1 MGRPVKSA
9 LLNLI
14 STPIPVVNGLG
25 LDVAVGLSSEDP
37 IGNRRVSET
46 FAAYLSIYGPDGR
59 FAERVDLGEIPPA
72 RRQLFDV
79 TAITRSRFPGADHLV
94 VAHRIPRRLLA
105 GHAPEDVV
113 ELAAEDGDFAMYRSL
128 VQFSYPGRANG
139 SEIATT
145 GRDGTARLWSDQD
158 GALVHTLQARGNVL
172 SSAFSPDLAPTAT
185 TLSALASTLTF
196 TSKVVVGAGVTTA
209 IVLMNYSVDPAYAT
223 TADYSFAFLGPDGS
237 RVVTGT
243 VAVPPFTARILDA
256 SATIPAAAA
265 AEWRDARDGLGWFT
279 YVGLCRNTAV
289 IPLILT
295 LSPDRGA
302 VAVEHTHPAQ
312 AYTLPARAEDK
323 HKVKS
328 RALGL
333 WAALLAEETEHAAR

>member
-1 MGRPVKSA
+1 VKSA

-37 IGNRRVSET
+37 IGNRRASET

-59 FAERVDLGEIPPA
+59 FAERVHLGEIPPA

-105 GHAPEDVV
+105 GHRPEDVV

-139 SEIATT
+139 SVIYETPPNFNAPRP
-145 GRDGTARLWSDQD
+145 GR
-158 GALVHTLQARGNVL
+158 
-172 SSAFSPDLAPTAT
+172 AP
-185 TLSALASTLTF
+185 ASTLTF

-265 AEWRDARDGLGWFT
+265 AAWCDARDGLGWFT